1 MLHVRND
8 VLNKAMI
15 TCIYQITQEDK
26 SEENKNSYH
35 ELIKAFICIFSF
47 FLVHVVI
54 HGCYAPPPK
63 HILSNVNQT
72 ICSAGS
78 PLFHIGVKVGDNTG
92 VAGLIG
98 MLRLRKQCTDERSV
112 CMTDFTVF
120 LPI

>member
-35 ELIKAFICIFSF
+35 ELIKAFISLFSF

-72 ICSAGS
+72 ICPAGS
-78 PLFHIGVKVGDNTG
+78 PLVQISVEISDNTW
-92 VAGLIG
+92 VAGLVG
-98 MLRLRKQCTDERSV
+98 MLCLRK
-112 CMTDFTVF
+112 
-120 LPI
+120 